1 MSDRPPADSRP
12 RRTEPGAPMVPS
24 GNFLIA
30 PALTGILVILSL
42 GAVHYAK
49 QFLLPVVLALLLFF
63 VFMPLQRRL
72 QRLGVNGHLVAL
84 LLVSGLL
91 VGIGAIFFLLSGP
104 VVEVAENLPTIMSD
118 IALRLEGARDAML
131 AAGESLRS
139 TATTEIPD
147 LRIAAQSEDEDSGDL
162 LEGDMLLSTAGSVLI
177 YLSEA
182 PAVVAQLFF
191 AVILLFFL
199 LSSSDVIYLKVIQ
212 SFDGFGD
219 KRTALAALHEVEQKL
234 GGYLGT
240 VTLIN
245 TGLGVCIGL
254 AMWGLGMPVPLL
266 FAVLAFVLNFIPF
279 IGAVMG
285 VVLSGAVAL
294 LWFDTV
300 FQVAMVAGVYL
311 LLTALEGQLV
321 TPAML
326 ARRLQM
332 NTALVVLCIAFWAWM
347 WSFMGMVIAVPMLVA
362 FRVMAEQI
370 PSWRKFANLL
380 SA

>member
-1 MSDRPPADSRP
+1 MSDLPPVESAP
-12 RRTEPGAPMVPS
+12 RRAEPFASANV
-24 GNFLIA
+24 LIA
-30 PALTGILVILSL
+30 PALTGILIILSL
-42 GAVHYAK
+42 GAIHYAK
-49 QFLLPVVLALLLFF
+49 QFLVPVVLAVLLFF
-63 VFMPLQRRL
+63 VFMPLQRRM
-72 QRLGVNGHLVAL
+72 QRFGINSHLAAFA
-84 LLVSGLL
+84 LVSSLL
-91 VGIGAIFFLLSGP
+91 IGIGAIFFLLSGP
-104 VVEVAENLPTIMSD
+104 VVEVAQNLPDIMSD
-118 IALRLEGARDAML
+118 IALRLEAARDVMV
-131 AAGESLRS
+131 AAGDSFRS
-139 TATTEIPD
+139 SATTEMPD
-147 LRIAAQSEDEDSGDL
+147 LRSAAGADSESDGEMMES
-162 LEGDMLLSTAGSVLI
+162 DMLLSTAGSVLL

-191 AVILLFFL
+191 AIILLFFL
-199 LSSSDVIYLKVIQ
+199 LSSSDVIYLKTIQ
-212 SFDGFGD
+212 SFDGFSD
-219 KRTALAALHEVEQKL
+219 KRTALAALREVEQKL

-245 TGLGVCIGL
+245 AGLGVCVGL
-254 AMWGLGMPVPLL
+254 TMWWLGMPVPLL

-285 VVLSGAVAL
+285 VALSAAVAL
-294 LWFDTV
+294 LWFDTL
-300 FQVAMVAGVYL
+300 FDVALVAGAFL
-311 LLTALEGQLV
+311 LLTAIEGQLV

-362 FRVMAEQI
+362 VRVMAEQI